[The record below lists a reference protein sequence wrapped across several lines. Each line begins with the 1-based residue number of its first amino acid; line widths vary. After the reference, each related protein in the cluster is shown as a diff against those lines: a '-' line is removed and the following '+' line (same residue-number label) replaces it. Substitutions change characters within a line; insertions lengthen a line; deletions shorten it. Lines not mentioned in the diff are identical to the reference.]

1 MEPQVVSQTTSP
13 SAAKIF
19 ATTVANFHMLLL
31 SFDVT
36 DHTAKG
42 NDMALPGKPTAWAS
56 FGMIQRNPGL
66 GKRMA
71 KLEKRLAKHA
81 KRRAQFEQGDLV
93 LDALGKP
100 FSIHAKEM
108 AAPADIGFDDGPQ
121 RVEGVEFLT
130 YPVRIV
136 ARHGD
141 FASLV
146 VK

>member
-1 MEPQVVSQTTSP
+1 
-13 SAAKIF
+13 
-19 ATTVANFHMLLL
+19 
-31 SFDVT
+31 
-36 DHTAKG
+36 
-42 NDMALPGKPTAWAS
+42 MALPGKPTAWAS
-56 FGMIQRNPGL
+56 FGIIQRNPSL

-100 FSIHAKEM
+100 FSVQAKEM
-108 AAPADIGFDDGPQ
+108 VSPADTGFSQDAV
-121 RVEGVEFLT
+121 RIEGVEFLT

-141 FASLV
+141 FANIV

>member
-1 MEPQVVSQTTSP
+1 
-13 SAAKIF
+13 
-19 ATTVANFHMLLL
+19 
-31 SFDVT
+31 
-36 DHTAKG
+36 
-42 NDMALPGKPTAWAS
+42 MALPKKATGWAS
-56 FGMIQRNPGL
+56 FGIIQRNPSL

-121 RVEGVEFLT
+121 RVEGVEFLA